1 MNRNTGNNRG
11 SIGYQYSSQRINNV
25 AKVQRNGNNIPA
37 SMTEQHTEMSEMDGE
52 GIMDIARSIF
62 AKGKAAGKYLYGQ
75 KDNIVKGAQMAQDAY
90 TGEVGTA
97 IRNALPDSDETARPG
112 FAGERH
118 AILKLANGKN
128 GVANYMGPDTSI
140 IKRLKRGDPGRTA
153 VDEVSK
159 AHDIRYALAK
169 NMNDIRVADNKMIS
183 AVKGI
188 ERNRGD
194 NPRNIGLA
202 KLITAKKFAEDIGA
216 LKKDAFSGDVGNNK
230 VSAVDK
236 ITLMSNLGGLAQKG
250 YGLNLP
256 GDGVVLPGDALRAK
270 LIKQMMKKKKNSK
283 GISKGSSIM
292 TGPGGSG
299 MPTHKSMGKTFAGMK
314 NYKMIGS
321 GMSGKGDVMN
331 LITKNVIPLLMKAVG
346 IPAGTIPIA
355 GITKI
360 ISSALDS
367 AKSGNLSSIV
377 ANLTKTILPMLTA
390 AKMKSIGLPIT
401 GKGMGGKGILDILG
415 KAKDS
420 LTQGLG
426 KILFSAFRSFIKQT
440 GMIKANMPKG
450 KGLKLS
456 GAGMCGK
463 GFWADFAKGFT
474 SVFKPFAT
482 IAGPILDAVGLPE
495 LGIPL
500 SAVGG
505 IL

>member
-1 MNRNTGNNRG
+1 MNRNTGNTRG

-25 AKVQRNGNNIPA
+25 AKVQRNGNNVPA
-37 SMTEQHTEMSEMDGE
+37 GMTEHDTEMSEMDGE

-75 KDNIVKGAQMAQDAY
+75 KDNIVKGAKMAQDAY

-97 IRNALPDSDETARPG
+97 IRNALPDNDETARPG
-112 FAGERH
+112 FPGERH
-118 AILKLANGKN
+118 AILQLANGKN
-128 GVANYMGPDTSI
+128 GVANYMGPDTALL
-140 IKRLKRGDPGRTA
+140 KRLKRGDPGRTA

-169 NMNDIRVADNKMIS
+169 NMNDIRTADNKMIS

-230 VSAVDK
+230 VSDADK

-250 YGLNLP
+250 YGLTLP
-256 GDGVVLPGDALRAK
+256 GGAVLPGDALRAK
-270 LIKQMMKKKKNSK
+270 LIKQMMKKKN
-283 GISKGSSIM
+283 SKGSSIM

-299 MPTHKSMGKTFAGMK
+299 SMNKTFAGMK

-321 GMSGKGDVMN
+321 GAMSGKGDVMN

-390 AKMKSIGLPIT
+390 AKMKSIGLPIK

-415 KAKDS
+415 SAKDS

-426 KILFSAFRSFIKQT
+426 KILFSAFKS
-440 GMIKANMPKG
+440 MIKANMPKG

-463 GFWADFAKGFT
+463 GFWSSFAEGFK

-495 LGIPL
+495 FGIPL